1 MPLSLPPVTA
11 IRVFEAA
18 SRHLNFTAA
27 AEELAMTQAAVSYQ
41 IKLLEERLG
50 THLFVRRARGVELTE
65 AGARLAP
72 AVQRAFDG
80 LRESFSALATSN
92 EGILSVSAVITF
104 AATWLVPRLGI
115 FQLAH
120 PEIAVRLE
128 TSNHFT
134 NFARD
139 AVDVGVRAGRG
150 DWPGLTS
157 HKLRDIAFSPMMSP
171 ALAARLGPAPKPED
185 LLDLP
190 LIDPSD
196 SWWTDWFRLAG
207 IEAGDIEE
215 RSGLHL
221 LSQHLAAR
229 AAIAGQGVAILEP
242 AFFREEMAAGR
253 LVQPFPLAASSNWAY
268 YLVYPE
274 TRRPPRKVRAFRDWI
289 VSRLQEEAALRP
301 ERAAADAPD
310 PRMS

>member
-1 MPLSLPPVTA
+1 MPSSLPPVAA

-18 SRHLNFTAA
+18 ARHLNFTAA

-50 THLFVRRARGVELTE
+50 TRLFVRRARGVELTE

-72 AVQRAFDG
+72 AVLRAFEG
-80 LRESFSALATSN
+80 LRESFAAFAVTS
-92 EGILSVSAVITF
+92 EHILSVSAVPTF
-104 AATWLVPRLGI
+104 ATTWLVPRLGF

-120 PEIAVRLE
+120 PEIAVRLD
-128 TSNHFT
+128 TSNQLT
-134 NFARD
+134 DFARD
-139 AVDVGVRAGRG
+139 SIDLGLRAGRG
-150 DWPGLTS
+150 DWPGLAI

-171 ALAARLGPAPKPED
+171 ALAARLGPAPQPSD

-196 SWWTDWFRLAG
+196 SWWDDWFRLADVETG
-207 IEAGDIEE
+207 NIEE

-242 AFFREEMAAGR
+242 AFFHEELADGR
-253 LVQPFPLAASSNWAY
+253 LVQPFPLLASSDWGY

-274 TRRPPRKVRAFRDWI
+274 THRLPRKVRVFRDWI

-301 ERAAADAPD
+301 DRAAAEAAD
-310 PRMS
+310 PRIR